1 MKIIELG
8 KNCALNNKYKYKM
21 KFLVGLR
28 QEFKHTVYYPLVSRV
43 SMWVRFSFVT
53 SNFPMFFITQ
63 TVDIITARNEV
74 AAR

>member
-1 MKIIELG
+1 
-8 KNCALNNKYKYKM
+8 M
-21 KFLVGLR
+21 KFLVGLC
-28 QEFKHTVYYPLVSRV
+28 QEFKHTVYYQLVSRV
-43 SMWVRFSFVT
+43 NMLLRFSFVT